1 MHHGTL
7 LVVDARFAS
16 GAARVLRAV
25 AAAEL
30 AQLARDLGLDVE
42 RLAPPARAAL
52 VARDDERA
60 DLRLEARVDGRP
72 VERAQLRLDV
82 DAARGRGA
90 PRRSLRASR
99 SWRISSSRSRAAAAP
114 VRTGSRAGR
123 SLPSRSDSPPRPIWS

>member
-1 MHHGTL
+1 VHHGTL

-16 GAARVLRAV
+16 GGAPVLRAV

-30 AQLARDLGLDVE
+30 AQLALDLGLDVE

-60 DLRLEARVDGRP
+60 HLGFEARVRGRP
-72 VERAQLRLDV
+72 VELAQLRLDV
-82 DAARGRGA
+82 DRLEARRR
-90 PRRSLRASR
+90 RRSLRASS
-99 SWRISSSRSRAAAAP
+99 SWRISSSRSRAAVAP

-123 SLPSRSDSPPRPIWS
+123 SLPSRRDSPPRPILS